1 MKKKQVQTLLFV
13 AMLVIICVFFGKKG
27 YTELKNQRENETEKQ
42 AEINQPEE
50 SQSIWVQ
57 TDGEE
62 ESRKLSVQTETESGS
77 EILYKIGETAS
88 TFGME
93 YTVTDYR
100 IWDKLPEEVQVDED
114 LCDFPGYRG
123 GQIEDG
129 YSVVEVSV
137 HIHAVEPELEEVYL
151 NAILLMEDGDEAGRN
166 REVFASDKK
175 DGLYTKSYYMIYPEP
190 GDEYDYKLYYIIKND
205 DWDVDKLYVFVHNQ
219 GAQKYTDK
227 ARRIYLRY

>member
-1 MKKKQVQTLLFV
+1 MKKKQAQAALF
-13 AMLVIICVFFGKKG
+13 AIMLIVVCIFFGKEG
-27 YTELKNQRENETEKQ
+27 YTELKNQREKNENKQ
-42 AEINQPEE
+42 PKETQEIMSSDQQVQNGENQNVEQTAEDETMDE
-50 SQSIWVQ
+50 SQ
-57 TDGEE
+57 
-62 ESRKLSVQTETESGS
+62 
-77 EILYKIGETAS
+77 YPHKIGETAS

-100 IWDKLPEEVQVDED
+100 IWDKLPEEAQVEED

-175 DGLYTKSYYMIYPEP
+175 DGLYTKSYYVIYPEP

-219 GAQKYTDK
+219 GTQKYTDK
-227 ARRIYLRY
+227 ERKIYLRY

>member
-1 MKKKQVQTLLFV
+1 MKRKQVQTLLFV

-27 YTELKNQRENETEKQ
+27 YTELKNQRENETEEQ
-42 AEINQPEE
+42 TEINQPEE
-50 SQSIWVQ
+50 SQSIWAQ

-77 EILYKIGETAS
+77 EIPYKIGETAS

-100 IWDKLPEEVQVDED
+100 IWDKLPEEAQVEED
-114 LCDFPGYRG
+114 LCDSVGFKSG
-123 GQIEDG
+123 ELESG
-129 YSVVEVSV
+129 YSMVEVSM
-137 HIHAVEPELEEVYL
+137 HIKAIDTISEEICLGNIRLV
-151 NAILLMEDGDEAGRN
+151 EDG
-166 REVFASDKK
+166 RETDRDRELFTLNKK

>member
-42 AEINQPEE
+42 TEINQPEE
-50 SQSIWVQ
+50 SQNIWAQ

-77 EILYKIGETAS
+77 EIPYKIGETAS

-100 IWDKLPEEVQVDED
+100 IWDKLPEEAQVEED
-114 LCDFPGYRG
+114 LCDSVGFKSG
-123 GQIEDG
+123 ELESG
-129 YSVVEVSV
+129 YSMVEVSI
-137 HIHAVEPELEEVYL
+137 HIKAIDPISEEICLGNIRLV
-151 NAILLMEDGDEAGRN
+151 EDGRETDRN
-166 REVFASDKK
+166 VELFTLNKK

-205 DWDVDKLYVFVHNQ
+205 WDMDKLYAFVHNQ
-219 GAQKYTDK
+219 GVEKYTDL
-227 ARRIYLRY
+227 ARKIYLRY

>member
-1 MKKKQVQTLLFV
+1 MKKKQVQAALF
-13 AMLVIICVFFGKKG
+13 AIMLIVVCIFFGKEG
-27 YTELKNQRENETEKQ
+27 YTELKNQREKNENKQQKETQEIMSSDQQVQNGENQDVEQTTED
-42 AEINQPEE
+42 ETMDE
-50 SQSIWVQ
+50 SQYP
-57 TDGEE
+57 
-62 ESRKLSVQTETESGS
+62 
-77 EILYKIGETAS
+77 YKIGETAS

-100 IWDKLPEEVQVDED
+100 IWDKLPEEAQVEED
-114 LCDFPGYRG
+114 QCDFPGYKG

-129 YSVVEVSV
+129 YSVVEISI
-137 HIHAVEPELEEVYL
+137 HIKAIDPISEEICLGNIRLV
-151 NAILLMEDGDEAGRN
+151 EDG
-166 REVFASDKK
+166 RETDRDRELFTLNKK

>member
-1 MKKKQVQTLLFV
+1 MKKKQVQAALF
-13 AMLVIICVFFGKKG
+13 AIMLIVVCIFFGKEG
-27 YTELKNQRENETEKQ
+27 YTELKNQREKNENKQQKETQEIMSSDQQVQNGENQDVEQTTED
-42 AEINQPEE
+42 ETMDE
-50 SQSIWVQ
+50 SQYP
-57 TDGEE
+57 
-62 ESRKLSVQTETESGS
+62 
-77 EILYKIGETAS
+77 YKIGETAS

-100 IWDKLPEEVQVDED
+100 IWDKLPEEAQVEED
-114 LCDFPGYRG
+114 LCDSVGFKSG
-123 GQIEDG
+123 ELESG
-129 YSVVEVSV
+129 YSMVEVSM
-137 HIHAVEPELEEVYL
+137 HIKAIDPISEEICLGNIRLV
-151 NAILLMEDGDEAGRN
+151 EDG
-166 REVFASDKK
+166 RETDRDRELFTLNKK

>member
-1 MKKKQVQTLLFV
+1 M
-13 AMLVIICVFFGKKG
+13 
-27 YTELKNQRENETEKQ
+27 
-42 AEINQPEE
+42 
-50 SQSIWVQ
+50 
-57 TDGEE
+57 
-62 ESRKLSVQTETESGS
+62 QTETESGS
-77 EILYKIGETAS
+77 EIPYKIGETAS

-100 IWDKLPEEVQVDED
+100 IWDKLPEEAQVEED
-114 LCDFPGYRG
+114 LCDSVGFKSG
-123 GQIEDG
+123 ELESG
-129 YSVVEVSV
+129 YSMVEVSM
-137 HIHAVEPELEEVYL
+137 HIKAIDPISEEICLGNIRLV
-151 NAILLMEDGDEAGRN
+151 EDG
-166 REVFASDKK
+166 RETDRDRELFTLNKK

>member
-1 MKKKQVQTLLFV
+1 MKKKQAQAALF
-13 AMLVIICVFFGKKG
+13 AIMLIVVCIFFGKEG
-27 YTELKNQRENETEKQ
+27 YTELKNQREKNENKQQKETQEIMSSDQQVQNGENQDVEQTTED
-42 AEINQPEE
+42 ETMDE
-50 SQSIWVQ
+50 SQYP
-57 TDGEE
+57 
-62 ESRKLSVQTETESGS
+62 
-77 EILYKIGETAS
+77 YKIGETAS

-100 IWDKLPEEVQVDED
+100 IWDKLPEEAQVEED
-114 LCDFPGYRG
+114 QCDFPGYKG

-129 YSVVEVSV
+129 YSVVEISI
-137 HIHAVEPELEEVYL
+137 HIKAIDPISEEICLGNIRLV
-151 NAILLMEDGDEAGRN
+151 EDG
-166 REVFASDKK
+166 RETDRDRELFTLNKK